1 VVDYKEIA
9 GVLVEKAEKA
19 GADQSEVFYSSSK
32 ELTIEVRNGQ
42 VDTLKNS
49 RQHGIGIRVLV
60 GNRLGYAYTT
70 DLSSHALDTALIQA
84 MANAEKNTPDPYL
97 GLPSPEQSYEQLE
110 LYDEEIGRVPVEE
123 KIDLAKSLESAAKGF
138 DPRVK
143 ITESCTYQDAEYEIS
158 LVNSRGIKESY
169 RGAYCGAFVY
179 VVAED
184 AGDTQTGFGLQFCL
198 KFKDLL
204 PAQVG
209 RDAGWKAVRMLGAK
223 SIKTQ
228 KAPVVFDPYVA
239 SGFLGVLA
247 PALSAESIQKGKSFF
262 AGKLGSQVFSP
273 LVTLIDDGAMEK
285 GLLSAP
291 FDGEGMKTGKTTL
304 IDQGILTG
312 YLHNTYTANKD
323 GVVSTGNAVRS
334 SFKSTP
340 EVGTTNFYIQQG
352 TTEKEKLLQGIR
364 RGLYI
369 TDVMGLHTANP
380 ISGDFSLGAAGIL
393 IENGELTTPV
403 RGVAIAGNLL
413 NVFKN
418 IDGVANDLVFFIG
431 RGSPSIRVAEMTISG
446 I

>member
-1 VVDYKEIA
+1 
-9 GVLVEKAEKA
+9 
-19 GADQSEVFYSSSK
+19 
-32 ELTIEVRNGQ
+32 
-42 VDTLKNS
+42 
-49 RQHGIGIRVLV
+49 
-60 GNRLGYAYTT
+60 
-70 DLSSHALDTALIQA
+70 
-84 MANAEKNTPDPYL
+84 
-97 GLPSPEQSYEQLE
+97 
-110 LYDEEIGRVPVEE
+110 
-123 KIDLAKSLESAAKGF
+123 
-138 DPRVK
+138 
-143 ITESCTYQDAEYEIS
+143 
-158 LVNSRGIKESY
+158 
-169 RGAYCGAFVY
+169 
-179 VVAED
+179 
-184 AGDTQTGFGLQFCL
+184 
-198 KFKDLL
+198 
-204 PAQVG
+204 
-209 RDAGWKAVRMLGAK
+209 
-223 SIKTQ
+223 
-228 KAPVVFDPYVA
+228 
-239 SGFLGVLA
+239 
-247 PALSAESIQKGKSFF
+247 
-262 AGKLGSQVFSP
+262 
-273 LVTLIDDGAMEK
+273 MEPWK

-418 IDGVANDLVFFIG
+418 IDGVANDLVFIG
-431 RGSPSIRVAEMTISG
+431 RDPPVSG
-446 I
+446 LRR